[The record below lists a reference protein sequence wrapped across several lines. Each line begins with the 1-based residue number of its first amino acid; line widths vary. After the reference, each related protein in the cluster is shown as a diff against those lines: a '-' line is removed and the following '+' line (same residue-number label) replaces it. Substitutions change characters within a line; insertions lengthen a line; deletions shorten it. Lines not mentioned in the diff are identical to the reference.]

1 MEEKEDG
8 LTLGEIFHVILIK
21 KWILLAVTV
30 LVMLF
35 GVIFVQ
41 VLYNPSKTQLK
52 NETCTL

>member
-41 VLYNPSKTQLK
+41 VLYNQVKHSISQPLK
-52 NETCTL
+52 